1 MHSWAGDL
9 DRKIEFLDWCRDC
22 WFVLINRLGPFDLLS
37 ASSESGRKSWE
48 ERITY
53 FARSLQSIGS
63 LTLEQ
68 YDIKHARARDWVAI
82 PNNNTSSQFST
93 ASSGT
98 RKKKTQ
104 TDVSTNQ
111 DASSISPGR
120 NTTCITTA
128 DHVIYKGGEKQR
140 HHAGGMSSAHYVHQI
155 INSFVS
161 LIISSDP
168 RPPFVRYKW
177 HQLFCLDV

>member
-120 NTTCITTA
+120 NTTCITA